1 MASKIRTCHP
11 VPWGQHPPCVFCP
24 IFVKSFEPYP
34 HGNRSKSGYQRDL
47 KIDFGGSIILTHTQR
62 THLQNSQFLQNFD
75 TSLTGRSSIKDR
87 YIHTSFFLKP
97 YERIKN
103 RNNELRKPL
112 SPSLVGLCFCDETS
126 NGTQPPQPLTHPST
140 YLKVAP
146 NSVQVHLGHRPAEKE
161 NWPTN
166 KMNYEVGG
174 FKQKLAFLRGKWLNL
189 TTMK

>member
-47 KIDFGGSIILTHTQR
+47 KIDFGGSRILTHTQR

-103 RNNELRKPL
+103 RNNELPKPL
-112 SPSLVGLCFCDETS
+112 SPYVVGICFLTKISEP
-126 NGTQPPQPLTHPST
+126 NPPQPWPIPPT

-146 NSVQVHLGHRPAEKE
+146 NSVQVHLGHHPAEL
-161 NWPTN
+161 
-166 KMNYEVGG
+166 GA

-189 TTMK
+189 TTMN